1 MTVLDRCERFVE
13 GADALSNDKGQ
24 IPNVRWATVTG
35 SMAEMER
42 DIPAALRVITNHFQN
57 EDHSDILAAL
67 GINNHGK

>member
-24 IPNVRWATVTG
+24 IPNVRWATVLG
-35 SMAEMER
+35 STAEMAR
-42 DIPAALRVITNHFQN
+42 DIPAALRVISNHFQN
-57 EDHSDILAAL
+57 EDHGDILAAL